1 MLARMYWKKVV
12 SRGKQCYQVTKLENF
27 KCEEQL
33 PEKYVNNLPCMSAFV
48 DYFGDSNQYALHIS
62 YPEQKTNVQTHM
74 IIRVGNLLSA
84 SEKENA
90 VHWMKVCGK
99 RLTSINKKLAI
110 ANDDWTG
117 EGFDEI

>member
-12 SRGKQCYQVTKLENF
+12 SRDEQYYQITKLENF
-27 KCEEQL
+27 KRREEL
-33 PEKYVNNLPCMSAFV
+33 PEKYVNNLPYMSAFV
-48 DYFGDSNQYALHIS
+48 DYFSDSNQYALHIS

-74 IIRVGNLLSA
+74 FISVGSILSR

-110 ANDDWTG
+110 ANADWTG